1 MTDLRIRQLVIAAND
16 LSTADALR
24 AVLDLGAPYPDP
36 GVGEFGLINAV
47 FAIGDQFL
55 EVIVPT
61 RDDAPAR
68 RFINRQGEG
77 GYMIIFHVPDIEWL
91 PWIKDGKTNPDM
103 KWAPLSNDSKAPG
116 GGGRYLSAA

>member
-77 GYMIIFHVPDIEWL
+77 GYMIIFQVPDIEQAL
-91 PWIKDGKTNPDM
+91 
-103 KWAPLSNDSKAPG
+103 
-116 GGGRYLSAA
+116 RSA